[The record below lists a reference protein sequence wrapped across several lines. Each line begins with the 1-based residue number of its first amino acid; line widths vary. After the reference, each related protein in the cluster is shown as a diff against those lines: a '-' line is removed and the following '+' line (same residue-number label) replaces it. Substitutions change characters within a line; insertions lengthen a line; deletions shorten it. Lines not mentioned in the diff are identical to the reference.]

1 MDVRFARTLSQLR
14 HEKGVSQ
21 RQAAQDLS
29 VSQALLSHYENG
41 IREPGLAFVV
51 RACDYY
57 QVSADYL
64 LGRQRERGPG
74 WEGTDAQGT
83 DPAVLSSTADLLT
96 QLCLELC
103 RREPDSRPLF
113 HCLAGQ
119 LKQALAEEKKSP
131 SQREK
136 GPQGGEGEIVP

>member
-1 MDVRFARTLSQLR
+1 M
-14 HEKGVSQ
+14 
-21 RQAAQDLS
+21 
-29 VSQALLSHYENG
+29 
-41 IREPGLAFVV
+41 V

-57 QVSADYL
+57 RVSADYL

-119 LKQALAEEKKSP
+119 LKQVLAEEKKSP

-136 GPQGGEGEIVP
+136 DPQGGKGETAP

>member
-1 MDVRFARTLSQLR
+1 MERNFAAVMSELRHARGLSQR
-14 HEKGVSQ
+14 KV
-21 RQAAQDLS
+21 AADLKI
-29 VSQALLSHYENG
+29 SQALLSHYENG

-83 DPAVLSSTADLLT
+83 DSAVLSSTADLLT

-103 RREPDSRPLF
+103 RREPESKALF

-136 GPQGGEGEIVP
+136 GPQGGEGEIAP

>member
-1 MDVRFARTLSQLR
+1 MYARFARTLSQLR

-21 RQAAQDLS
+21 REAAQALE

-64 LGRQRERGPG
+64 LGRLTDRG
-74 WEGTDAQGT
+74 DAQGPGAGP
-83 DPAVLSSTADLLT
+83 DPAVMLTAADLLT
-96 QLCLELC
+96 QLCLDLC
-103 RREPDSRPLF
+103 RRQPETALLF
-113 HCLAGQ
+113 
-119 LKQALAEEKKSP
+119 QALADQLGREVAGERKK
-131 SQREK
+131 QK
-136 GPQGGEGEIVP
+136 V

>member
-21 RQAAQDLS
+21 RQAAQDLA
-29 VSQALLSHYENG
+29 VSHCENG
-41 IREPGLAFVV
+41 IREPGLACVV

-57 QVSADYL
+57 RVSADYL

-119 LKQALAEEKKSP
+119 LKQVLAEEKKSP

-136 GPQGGEGEIVP
+136 GPQGGKGEAAP

>member
-1 MDVRFARTLSQLR
+1 MYARFARTLSQLR

-21 RQAAQDLS
+21 REAAQALE

-64 LGRQRERGPG
+64 LGRLTDRGTG
-74 WEGTDAQGT
+74 QGASQGP
-83 DPAVLSSTADLLT
+83 DPAVMLTAADLLT
-96 QLCLELC
+96 QLCLDLC
-103 RREPDSRPLF
+103 HRHPETALLFQTLADQLGRED
-113 HCLAGQ
+113 AG
-119 LKQALAEEKKSP
+119 ERKS
-131 SQREK
+131 SK
-136 GPQGGEGEIVP
+136 T